1 MRHLGTVCKKI
12 AISAVQTAVI
22 LIGITLVTFFILHI
36 SPVNPAEIYLMGN
49 SGNVGQV
56 SQEAIE
62 EQEKKMG
69 LDKPFIV
76 QYASWLNNVAH
87 GDLGKSMTTSK
98 PVKDEIA
105 EHAVPT
111 AVLTAVSL
119 LITVLISVPLG
130 IYCAVKKDRA
140 LDNIVRIFSFLGIS
154 MPSFFISLVLLWIFC
169 LKLQVLPV
177 IAQRSPKGMI
187 LPAAVLIIQ
196 CSSKYI
202 RQVRAVVL
210 EQLNQEY
217 VMGAAA
223 RGVSER
229 DILFKHVLKNS
240 AVPILTWCGMYF
252 GIMLGGAS
260 VIETIF
266 SWDGL
271 GKLAVESVTTLDYY
285 MIQGFV
291 LWTAVVFLIVNFAV
305 DVAGDII
312 DPRVKRGRI

>member
-1 MRHLGTVCKKI
+1 MRHLGTVYKKI